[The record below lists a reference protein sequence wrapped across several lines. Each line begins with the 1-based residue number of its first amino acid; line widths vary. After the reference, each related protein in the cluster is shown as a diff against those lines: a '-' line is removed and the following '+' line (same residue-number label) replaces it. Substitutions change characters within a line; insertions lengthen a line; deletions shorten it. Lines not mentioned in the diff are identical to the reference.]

1 MHGQQY
7 KTYLEWKRVG
17 RQVRKGE
24 HGQRDHL
31 GETVFGLDQTDMIR
45 SRRRVEQDYEDHRPA
60 RRPDVTTEFSF
71 GPDDS
76 DDYEEDELY
85 RTAYDPNY

>member
-7 KTYLEWKRVG
+7 KTYTEWKRVG

-45 SRRRVEQDYEDHRPA
+45 SRRRIEQEDKWDKYSEHK
-60 RRPDVTTEFSF
+60 RRFYNLFE
-71 GPDDS
+71 PDDWTDE
-76 DDYEEDELY
+76 DDAL
-85 RTAYDPNY
+85 RAAYDPNY

>member
-45 SRRRVEQDYEDHRPA
+45 SRRRIEQEDKWDKYSEHK
-60 RRPDVTTEFSF
+60 RRFYNLADKYTDGDPD
-71 GPDDS
+71 
-76 DDYEEDELY
+76 EDEAF
-85 RTAYDPNY
+85 REAYDPNY

>member
-7 KTYLEWKRVG
+7 KTYLGWKKVG

-24 HGQRDHL
+24 HGEKDHL

-45 SRRRVEQDYEDHRPA
+45 SRRMIELEDKWDKYPEHK
-60 RRPDVTTEFSF
+60 RRFYNLADRFME
-71 GPDDS
+71 DD
-76 DDYEEDELY
+76 EEDEAL
-85 RTAYDPNY
+85 RAAYYPNY